1 MNISIYDF
9 INKRIIDT
17 EYLWHFKQYNT
28 CYKVITHFR
37 GNNNLYLMFCT
48 CLVRGQVGHEV
59 QVRHL
64 QQEREPSEGRHGR
77 VRPRAGNQRAPVS

>member
-1 MNISIYDF
+1 MTQNICGILSNTIPA
-9 INKRIIDT
+9 IRSLHI
-17 EYLWHFKQYNT
+17 FKET
-28 CYKVITHFR
+28 PI
-37 GNNNLYLMFCT
+37 MFCT